1 MKTDTQ
7 HQKLL
12 ESLKESLNLTQDSY
26 NEFLE
31 TKGYYEGNQLPQYIK
46 AILLERGQPILFEN
60 MYALIGEKL
69 LGYKINAN
77 TEMNAIGFQKRDRAK
92 ANLITNI
99 LKSITQTK
107 DYQITKQKCDL
118 DLMFGMCACEVWL
131 EETKDNEDLKIT
143 IKHIPINALYID
155 PYSQK
160 EDGKDSKYF
169 HKVLYMDKEEMQLCY
184 PKRKDWDISHNQG
197 DNP

>member
-31 TKGYYEGNQLPQYIK
+31 TKAYYEGNQLPQYIK

-77 TEMNAIGFQKRDRAK
+77 TEMNAIGFQKRE
-92 ANLITNI
+92 
-99 LKSITQTK
+99 QTK

-143 IKHIPINALYID
+143 IKHIPINSLYID
-155 PYSQK
+155 PYSQR

-184 PKRKDWDISHNQG
+184 PKRKDWDISDNQG
-197 DNP
+197 DKAITHKTVIFRGYMRIF